1 MGRFAEV
8 LKNTRLINGDSLRS
22 AGNKTGLVFTYIDKI
37 EKNERPINK
46 ESFEKILKA
55 YPDNEREL
63 TQAYIEEVMPESI
76 ITKILKDINLLAK
89 KGTDSE
95 LIEYLF
101 NISSTENKKSALE
114 LILLQLEVEARKK
127 GTYAENKEEF
137 ENLKKRIE
145 KIG

>member
-55 YPDNEREL
+55 YP
-63 TQAYIEEVMPESI
+63 
-76 ITKILKDINLLAK
+76 
-89 KGTDSE
+89 
-95 LIEYLF
+95 
-101 NISSTENKKSALE
+101 EN
-114 LILLQLEVEARKK
+114 Q
-127 GTYAENKEEF
+127 
-137 ENLKKRIE
+137 KRI
-145 KIG
+145 KHKHT